1 MGRLTITLSDENHRA
16 LKEAAARTGK
26 TIGQI
31 VAESLEFYGI
41 KTEQQARALVA
52 QARKRSNLSEK
63 RALDL
68 AVRET
73 REERKR

>member
-1 MGRLTITLSDENHRA
+1 MGRLTITLTDEKHRA
-16 LKEAAARTGK
+16 LKETAARSGK

-52 QARKRSNLSEK
+52 QARQSSQLSEK